1 MLLISYGVDGSGRV
15 LHVDDVPRGKAC
27 GLKCAGCGAP
37 LVARKGAIKQHH
49 LAHLSPAPACESWL
63 HSTAKLILRERIH
76 DAMDNGSSLPIR
88 WTCPDDGM
96 QHDKDLLNRKIIDA
110 VEVEYFWSGKNIR
123 PDVVCF
129 ASGQPVVIFE
139 VVVTHKPEEMVL
151 ESGIPVLEV
160 HISDTAEL
168 DNLRSGVVNIDYIH
182 NYSCPDPK
190 CDICGNFSSV
200 CSSTSQLAESLLLD
214 MKKRKSKPN
223 YLKPITQDKF
233 DNFLYPKIRR
243 KVQAYA
249 HKLAELG
256 FEQQSSR
263 PTLLNYRVEGWDL
276 YADLGGT
283 DILKIWEVEGTPAIY
298 AFQINKTKP
307 VDETM
312 REHLLHLLEDTL
324 KDRGVSCRR
333 HFYDV

>member
-1 MLLISYGVDGSGRV
+1 M
-15 LHVDDVPRGKAC
+15 
-27 GLKCAGCGAP
+27 
-37 LVARKGAIKQHH
+37 ARKGAIKQHH

-123 PDVVCF
+123 PDVVCL

-160 HISDTAEL
+160 HISDADDL
-168 DNLRSGVVNIDYIH
+168 DNLHSGVVYVDDIH
-182 NYSCPDPK
+182 NYPCPDPR
-190 CDICGNFSSV
+190 CDICDNFSSV
-200 CSSTSQLAESLLLD
+200 CLSTSQLAESLLKD

-233 DNFLYPKIRR
+233 NNCLYPKIRR

-249 HKLAELG
+249 HRLTELG
-256 FEQQSSR
+256 FKQQSSR
-263 PTLLNYRVEGWDL
+263 PTLLKYQVRGWSL

-283 DILKIWEVEGTPAIY
+283 DILKIWEVEGIPAIY

-312 REHLLHLLEDTL
+312 REHLLHLLENTL
-324 KDRGVSCRR
+324 KSSGMSCRR
-333 HFYDV
+333 HFHDS